1 MDVVIHQNHAY
12 GVQMDIVIHL
22 NHEYGNFDL
31 KLAMHA

>member
-12 GVQMDIVIHL
+12 GVQMDVVIHL